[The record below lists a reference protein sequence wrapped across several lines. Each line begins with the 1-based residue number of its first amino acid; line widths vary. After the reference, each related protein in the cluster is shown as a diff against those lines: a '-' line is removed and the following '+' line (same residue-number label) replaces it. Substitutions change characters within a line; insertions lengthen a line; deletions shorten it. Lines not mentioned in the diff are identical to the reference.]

1 MPGPVRAQRTLR
13 VPREEVFAAW
23 TDPERLRQW
32 WGPPGFSVDRIDAD
46 LRVGGAYRI
55 VMRPSDGN
63 VRELL
68 WLWEEISPPERLVYR
83 WRWVLDGVEQ
93 PETHVTVDFR
103 DAPEG
108 TRVELVHHGFPDRA
122 EWRHHD
128 DGWRGC
134 LERLEAK
141 LNQVV

>member
-1 MPGPVRAQRTLR
+1 
-13 VPREEVFAAW
+13 
-23 TDPERLRQW
+23 
-32 WGPPGFSVDRIDAD
+32 
-46 LRVGGAYRI
+46 
-55 VMRPSDGN
+55 